1 MKSSAELN
9 ESMQDSLHT
18 QLEGKLGYRFASSE
32 LLKKALVHKSFANEK
47 LGDPAASNE
56 RLEFLG
62 DAVLDVV
69 VAKHLYAR
77 YPDLPEGELSRV
89 RSELVS
95 APALA
100 AMARTLQLGGYLCL
114 GRGEEHSGGR
124 DKDNIL
130 ADAIEAVFG
139 AVFLDS
145 GLDEADRVIT
155 ALLDDDAV
163 ADVQRES
170 HDYKTRLQEEVQARF
185 GVGPEY
191 VLCDQSGPDHDR
203 MYRVQVQCDGL
214 ELGCGSGKS
223 KKAAQQKAAYAALEK
238 IELETESALENSS
251 NNDGK

>member
-1 MKSSAELN
+1 LKGTKTNNRHAEL
-9 ESMQDSLHT
+9 ERA
-18 QLEGKLGYRFASSE
+18 LGYHFSSDE

-47 LGDPAASNE
+47 LRDPAASNE

-62 DAVLDVV
+62 DAVLDLV
-69 VAKHLYAR
+69 VAKLLYIR

-100 AMARTLQLGGYLCL
+100 ELARSLDLGEFLFL

-130 ADAIEAVFG
+130 ADAIEAIFG

-145 GLDEADRVIT
+145 GIDDATTVIT
-155 ALLDDDAV
+155 ALLDDEAV

-170 HDYKTRLQEEVQARF
+170 HDYKTRLQEEVQARY

-191 VLCDQSGPDHDR
+191 VLSSQSGPDHDR
-203 MYRVQVQCDGL
+203 IYRIKVLCDGH
-214 ELGCGSGKS
+214 ELGCGSGRS
-223 KKAAQQKAAYAALEK
+223 KKAAQQQAACAALDK
-238 IELETESALENSS
+238 IALETEFRPGE
-251 NNDGK
+251 

>member
-1 MKSSAELN
+1 MKNSS
-9 ESMQDSLHT
+9 ESDTLKQKPVLA
-18 QLEGKLGYRFASSE
+18 QLEEKLGYRFSSRR
-32 LLKKALVHKSFANEK
+32 LLEKALVHKSFANEK

-69 VAKHLYAR
+69 VAGHLFSK
-77 YPDLPEGELSRV
+77 YPELSEGELSRM

-100 AMARTLQLGGYLCL
+100 TMARVLKLGDCLCL

-124 DKDNIL
+124 EKDNIL

-145 GLDEADRVIT
+145 GLDAAYKVIT

-170 HDYKTRLQEEVQARF
+170 HDYKTRLQEEVQARY

-191 VLCDQSGPDHDR
+191 ILSAQSGPDHDR
-203 MYRVQVQCDGL
+203 TYRVKVQCAGQK
-214 ELGCGSGKS
+214 LGCGSGKS
-223 KKAAQQKAAYAALEK
+223 KKAAQQQAARVALKK
-238 IELETESALENSS
+238 IGLSLN
-251 NNDGK
+251 

>member
-1 MKSSAELN
+1 LN
-9 ESMQDSLHT
+9 ITEKNPGHVHF
-18 QLEGKLGYRFASSE
+18 EEKLGYRFKSLE
-32 LLKKALVHKSFANEK
+32 LLEKALVHKSFANEK

-62 DAVLDVV
+62 DAVLDLV
-69 VAKHLYAR
+69 VARHLYAR

-100 AMARTLQLGGYLCL
+100 AMARTLELGDYLSL
-114 GRGEEHSGGR
+114 GRGEQHSGGR
-124 DKDNIL
+124 DKNNIL

-145 GLDEADRVIT
+145 GLDEADKVIT

-203 MYRVQVQCDGL
+203 VYLVQVLCDGQ

-223 KKAAQQKAAYAALEK
+223 KKAAQQQAACVALRQ
-238 IELETESALENSS
+238 IELETEFDLENNSI
-251 NNDGK
+251 NDGK

>member
-1 MKSSAELN
+1 MKSFTELN
-9 ESMQDSLHT
+9 QNTKKMHEHFEDR
-18 QLEGKLGYRFASSE
+18 LGYHFTSRE
-32 LLKKALVHKSFANEK
+32 LLEKALVHKSFANEK

-62 DAVLDVV
+62 DAVLDLV
-69 VAKHLYAR
+69 VAKYLFNLY
-77 YPDLPEGELSRV
+77 PQLPEGELSRV

-100 AMARTLQLGGYLCL
+100 AMARALDLGDHLHL

-145 GLDEADRVIT
+145 DLNEADRVII
-155 ALLDDDAV
+155 ALLDDEAV
-163 ADVQRES
+163 ADAQRES
-170 HDYKTRLQEEVQARF
+170 NDYKTRLQEVVQARY

-191 VLCDQSGPDHDR
+191 ILCSQSGPDHDR
-203 MYRVQVQCDGL
+203 VYQVQVECGGH
-214 ELGCGSGKS
+214 ELGRGSGKS
-223 KKAAQQKAAYAALEK
+223 KKAAQQHAARMALEK
-238 IELETESALENSS
+238 IGLKTELDLEKNS
-251 NNDGK
+251 NNDAK

>member
-1 MKSSAELN
+1 M
-9 ESMQDSLHT
+9 
-18 QLEGKLGYRFASSE
+18 QLEKKLGYNFTSSKMLE
-32 LLKKALVHKSFANEK
+32 KALVHKSFANEK
-47 LGDPAASNE
+47 LRDPAASNE

-62 DAVLDVV
+62 DAVLDLV

-100 AMARTLQLGGYLCL
+100 AMARTLQLGEYLCL
-114 GRGEEHSGGR
+114 GRGEERSGGR

-139 AVFLDS
+139 AVFIDS

-155 ALLDDDAV
+155 NLLDDDAV

-170 HDYKTRLQEEVQARF
+170 HDYKTRLQEEVQALF

-191 VLCDQSGPDHDR
+191 ILCDQSGPDHER
-203 MYRVQVQCDGL
+203 VYSVQVQCDGL
-214 ELGCGSGKS
+214 ELGWGSGKS
-223 KKAAQQKAAYAALEK
+223 KKMAQQKAARAALDK
-238 IELETESALENSS
+238 IGLETELDLENNSK
-251 NNDGK
+251 NDAK

>member
-1 MKSSAELN
+1 MFAPEKNPTHL
-9 ESMQDSLHT
+9 
-18 QLEGKLGYRFASSE
+18 QLEEKLGYHFISRE
-32 LLKKALVHKSFANEK
+32 LLKKSLVHKSFANEK

-62 DAVLDVV
+62 DAVLDLV

-100 AMARTLQLGGYLCL
+100 AMARTLELGDCLSL
-114 GRGEEHSGGR
+114 GRGEEQSGGR

-145 GLDEADRVIT
+145 GLDKADKVIT

-191 VLCDQSGPDHDR
+191 ILCEQTGPDHDR
-203 MYRVQVQCDGL
+203 VYRVQVLCAGH
-214 ELGCGSGKS
+214 ELGLGDGKS
-223 KKAAQQKAAYAALEK
+223 KKAAQQQAARAALEK
-238 IELETESALENSS
+238 IEFETELDLENNSI
-251 NNDGK
+251 NDEK